1 MAETTEQRR
10 TIVTDGKATNGAANG
25 AATKTVVTEET
36 VEKKGPVK
44 RILPFVFLAILIAGA
59 IYGWHIIQYNKVHE
73 TTDDAQIDAD
83 ISPIIPRI
91 AGYVTGIYVA
101 ENQQV
106 DSNTVL
112 VQLDAKDLELK
123 ATSAEAGV
131 ENAKAAVRVAEAAAT
146 ASRANVTTANVARSK
161 TAEDVARAQG
171 LYKGNAITKEQLDAA
186 RAAAESA
193 EAQWKAA
200 SDQANAAETQVAV
213 AQSLI
218 KQRESDLENARLQA
232 SYATIVSSSR
242 GTVAKKNVEMGQFVA
257 AGTPL
262 MAITQSD
269 IWITANFKETQLE
282 DIRPGQRV
290 EFTVDAYPD
299 NIFHGT
305 VQSISPATGA
315 KFSLLPPDNASGNFV
330 KVTQR
335 VPVRILVDRGNYTKT
350 PLRPGMSVDV
360 TVTTG
365 K

>member
-10 TIVTDGKATNGAANG
+10 TVVADGQSTNGA
-25 AATKTVVTEET
+25 THKTTVVTEET
-36 VEKKGPVK
+36 KEKKGPVK
-44 RILPFVFLAILIAGA
+44 RILPILFGLILIAGA

-73 TTDDAQIDAD
+73 NTDDAQIDAD
-83 ISPIIPRI
+83 ISPILPRI
-91 AGYVTGIYVA
+91 SGYVTGIYVS

-106 DSNTVL
+106 DSNAVL
-112 VQLDAKDLELK
+112 VQIDAKDLELK
-123 ATSAEAGV
+123 INAAEAGV
-131 ENAKAAVRVAEAAAT
+131 ENAKAAVRVAEAAGT
-146 ASRANVTTANVARSK
+146 AARANVTTASVARNK
-161 TAEDVARAQG
+161 TAADVERAQG
-171 LYKGNAITKEQLDAA
+171 LFKGNAITKEQLDAA

-193 EAQWKAA
+193 EAQWKAV
-200 SDQANAAETQVAV
+200 SEQAAAAETQVAV

-218 KQRESDLENARLQA
+218 KQRQSDLDNAKLQL
-232 SYATIVSSSR
+232 SYASIVSPSR
-242 GTVAKKNVEMGQFVA
+242 GTVAKKNVEIGQFVQ

-269 IWITANFKETQLE
+269 IWITANYKETQLE
-282 DIRPGQRV
+282 DIQPGQRV

-335 VPVRILVDRGNYTKT
+335 VPVRILVDHGNYTKT
-350 PLRPGMSVDV
+350 SLRPGMSVDV